1 MLEYFFGKIQEEYTT
16 TVIDSIQNK
25 TNLGILLD
33 TKLWHSYI
41 ETLKDYVE
49 LKYIITND
57 YNGNKSINE
66 NLDIKN
72 QIEGMKK
79 IIDEEDFKSEHSKNL
94 NENKLVIKTQDNIDS
109 KIDKEYK
116 KYRVIKIDKKIRT
129 KELKKESGKGNHNPI
144 KIFQQ
149 VDPNFIKRIYRK

>member
-49 LKYIITND
+49 LKYIISND

-66 NLDIKN
+66 NLYIKINEIEGMKKIIDDYNGNESINETLDIKN

-79 IIDEEDFKSEHSKNL
+79 ILDEEDFKSEHSKNL
-94 NENKLVIKTQDNIDS
+94 NENKSVIKTQDIIDS
-109 KIDKEYK
+109 KIDKAYK
-116 KYRVIKIDKKIRT
+116 K
-129 KELKKESGKGNHNPI
+129 
-144 KIFQQ
+144 
-149 VDPNFIKRIYRK
+149 